1 MPRDSRLKFCVWT
14 PIVSYTFF
22 HRTELKY
29 ASREQ
34 NFYTQQVASEGK
46 GCVLKFC
53 SYNVYF
59 SYRNSEVQISKSK
72 QDNLNEQKHMTI
84 EFSNILSSFMIEKN
98 NSCYLFTVI
107 FKVSFFLNPLIKESS
122 IWRPSSQRFDQW
134 PRVEKILPCHALE
147 KTLRVDF
154 WTLWIMSLFGQKMTG
169 SCYDKQGSTFQG
181 GGIWEGADPGTEEN
195 PSENQKT
202 QTKLLIYPHPYP
214 SKKAAN

>member
-22 HRTELKY
+22 HRSELKY

-154 WTLWIMSLFGQKMTG
+154 WTLWIMSLFGQKIAVLSSKYAG
-169 SCYDKQGSTFQG
+169 SKSIGRWIKQGIFCISTILSTTNSRQF
-181 GGIWEGADPGTEEN
+181 
-195 PSENQKT
+195 
-202 QTKLLIYPHPYP
+202 LM
-214 SKKAAN
+214 